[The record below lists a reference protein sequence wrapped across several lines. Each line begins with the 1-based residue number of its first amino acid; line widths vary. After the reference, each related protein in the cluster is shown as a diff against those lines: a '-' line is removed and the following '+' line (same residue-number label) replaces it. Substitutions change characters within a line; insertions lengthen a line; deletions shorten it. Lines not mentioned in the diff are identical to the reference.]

1 MFFLKCIWGAILG
14 GFSGVVAYVVV
25 GLALWIVVGLVMW
38 DSNKGEAVAN
48 FAALLIPIGILIGI
62 IIPIREEMRRNEQEE
77 EKRRL
82 EAKRKQD
89 ALDNECKSLAVLLDT
104 SKSTFLSLR
113 QLVPAASAHLN
124 KAEKEFE
131 EGAFAPFWDE
141 VENATN
147 RLAAYHQGVNEV
159 EHNANAYADRSSIL
173 SVSIPKFDMPKGEL
187 PDARPVAVRLSKV
200 VRQAQKD
207 FQFATIYEQRKTNQ
221 LLYAGFGTLA
231 SAIDRMQA
239 SIIDALE
246 DLSTSLNT
254 TLNDLVSVSN
264 AQADILST
272 LTEHTSTSA
281 EAQREFEKDSL
292 EESEKQSQMLD
303 NIQRGKKPFP

>member
-1 MFFLKCIWGAILG
+1 MLVLKCIWGAILG
-14 GFSGVVAYVVV
+14 AIGGFIAFLVY
-25 GLALWIVVGLVMW
+25 GLALWIVVGIVMW

-48 FAALLIPIGILIGI
+48 FAVLLVPIGILIGI
-62 IIPIREEMRRNEQEE
+62 ITPIREEARKKEEQE

-89 ALDNECKSLAVLLDT
+89 AFDSECESLTTLLDT

-113 QLVPAASAHLN
+113 QLALAASAHLD
-124 KAEKEFE
+124 KAEREFE

-147 RLAAYHQGVNEV
+147 KLAAYHQGLNTV
-159 EHNANAYADRSSIL
+159 EHNATAYTGRASKL
-173 SVSIPKFDMPKGEL
+173 SVSIPKFDMPKGEF
-187 PDARPVAVRLSKV
+187 PDARPVAVRLSNV

-231 SAIDRMQA
+231 SAIDRMQTL
-239 SIIDALE
+239 IVDALE
-246 DLSTSLNT
+246 DLSTSLDT
-254 TLNDLVSVSN
+254 TLNDLISVSN
-264 AQADILST
+264 AQADMFA
-272 LTEHTSTSA
+272 EHVNENETPYV
-281 EAQREFEKDSL
+281 R
-292 EESEKQSQMLD
+292 
-303 NIQRGKKPFP
+303 N